1 MRLYLVQHGEAV
13 TKAVDPERPL
23 SEQGRADVERLA
35 SWMGE
40 QGVEVDQILHSGKT
54 RARQTAELLEGLLKS
69 GGEILQ
75 QDGLAPNDSPAAI
88 LDTLYNQGED
98 VLVASHLPL
107 VDRVLGLAIAKDSD
121 QHLAD
126 FQPGTVAGI
135 QRDSEG
141 SWRLFMFARPRLA

>member
-13 TKAVDPERPL
+13 AKAVDPERPL
-23 SEQGRADVERLA
+23 SEQGRADVGRLA

-40 QGVEVDQILHSGKT
+40 QGVEVDRILHSGKT

-75 QDGLAPNDSPAAI
+75 QDGLAPNDPPAAI

-135 QRDSEG
+135 QHNSEG